1 MLLLNLIVCRPV
13 IVLSPSPIPAVAA
26 GAAAAAAAAAAL
38 SSISSSTGP
47 LPPNRVSM
55 CTSCAP
61 KYAHVFPS
69 AQKMH
74 QTSKAINCHFC
85 EQSNICYWVPAE
97 HMTVLAG
104 KIVCKSCNF
113 IIHRA
118 SDYTVTAHRR
128 TQSMECFRYRSR
140 TNDKPPPSCLL
151 CKKPFK
157 QNELSFTCTVAD
169 IAKLPMTVEP
179 QLDKILLCYFHL
191 EKEYGLSSDSPLLSK
206 EMSLAICSI
215 CKLGNSCFSRQTIL
229 FLHRHLNFC
238 VFLVS

>member
-13 IVLSPSPIPAVAA
+13 IVLSPSPIPTVAA
-26 GAAAAAAAAAAL
+26 DAAAAAAL
-38 SSISSSTGP
+38 SSISSSSGR
-47 LPPNRVSM
+47 PPANRVTM

-69 AQKMH
+69 VQNVHRTTKP
-74 QTSKAINCHFC
+74 INCHFC

-104 KIVCKSCNF
+104 KIVCNSCNF
-113 IIHRA
+113 IIHRV
-118 SDYTVTAHRR
+118 SDYTVTAQRR
-128 TQSMECFRYRSR
+128 TQSTACFRYRSR

-151 CKKPFK
+151 CQKPFK

-169 IAKLPMTVEP
+169 IAKLPMTVGP

-191 EKEYGLSSDSPLLSK
+191 AKDYGLSSDSPLLSK